1 MFILQKENVIR
12 IVDSSVKRDRLI
24 NVGFAL
30 VQTPINIVAKEEEIN
45 DSEDKDKPEE
55 KYQNMTYQELQKVAK
70 EKGIEVKRNWKKP
83 ELIDAIKITEGDKNG
98 II

>member
-12 IVDSSVKRDRLI
+12 IVDTSVKRDRLI

-30 VQTPINIVAKEEEIN
+30 VQPPINIVTEEEEIN
-45 DSEDKDKPEE
+45 SEDKEEPEE
-55 KYQNMTYQELQKVAK
+55 KYQNMTYQELQKLAK
-70 EKGIEVKRNWKKP
+70 DKGVEIKRNWKKP
-83 ELIDAIKITEGDKNG
+83 ELIKAIREIEGDKNR

>member
-24 NVGFAL
+24 NMGFAL
-30 VQTPINIVAKEEEIN
+30 VQTPINIVTEEEKIN
-45 DSEDKDKPEE
+45 SEDKEEPEE
-55 KYQNMTYQELQKVAK
+55 KYQNMTHQELQKLAK
-70 EKGIEVKRNWKKP
+70 DKGIEIKRTWKKP
-83 ELIDAIKITEGDKNG
+83 ELIKAIREIEGDKNR